1 MVLIRT
7 GLIGTE
13 VFSPRLFHQNQ
24 NPLLTRFCSS
34 LLQKTRYGTYA
45 MLLRAKMADGGAD
58 LAAFKARLCGDC
70 GLQRAHSSPSLPQDT
85 AATRDKSRGA
95 KTSRSLK
102 ATPSSSSSSVTKSCA
117 NEGEGPK
124 NGQRAELQK
133 QSSKQEEA
141 A

>member
-1 MVLIRT
+1 MDRIRT

-13 VFSPRLFHQNQ
+13 VFRPKLFHRNQ
-24 NPLLTRFCSS
+24 NPLLTQFCSS

-58 LAAFKARLCGDC
+58 LAAFEARLCSDG
-70 GLQRAHSSPSLPQDT
+70 GLQRAHSSPLLPQD
-85 AATRDKSRGA
+85 AAAARDKSRGA

-102 ATPSSSSSSVTKSCA
+102 ATPSSSSSSVMKSGA
-117 NEGEGPK
+117 SEGAGPE